1 MLRWLDRPWGRGLP
15 TTIGVSLATT
25 LTMAGVAVA
34 GQAGHGPAAAS
45 SQTKPVTATFP
56 APHTMPPAARPEPN
70 SRPSVYTPTY
80 PPTRPVRIVV
90 PVPAAPVLAGTP
102 DPGAAWSVTGP
113 LPPVTHPQDD
123 RLGSTVCSH
132 EHCNPP
138 SAAALA
144 GLAAVRS
151 DRQQP
156 ASTTDPAQPT
166 ASSTTPTDPAPTD
179 PAPTDPAP
187 TGGGSAQGPTA
198 TGTPTVP
205 PAPTHVAPPASAPPS
220 SPAGHPTRPPTRPPA
235 PVVRPPSVAPAPPV
249 PAEGGPSPQGVDVSS
264 YQGSVDWLA
273 AIHRGARFA
282 YVKAT
287 ESTGYTNPSF
297 TQQYNGSQRAGLVRG
312 AYHFA
317 LPDRSDGATQALYFI
332 THGGGWSP
340 DGSTLPPML
349 DIEYNPYGATCYGLS
364 GPQMT
369 RWVSDFSAAVH
380 SRTGR
385 FPIMYSTRDWWSSC
399 TTSPNI
405 SARNP
410 LFVACYCPDPG
421 ALPNGWRY
429 QTIWQ
434 YNDNG
439 PLPGD
444 QDLFN
449 GSYADL
455 RRFALGI

>member
-1 MLRWLDRPWGRGLP
+1 VDW
-15 TTIGVSLATT
+15 
-25 LTMAGVAVA
+25 
-34 GQAGHGPAAAS
+34 PAA
-45 SQTKPVTATFP
+45 F
-56 APHTMPPAARPEPN
+56 
-70 SRPSVYTPTY
+70 
-80 PPTRPVRIVV
+80 
-90 PVPAAPVLAGTP
+90 
-102 DPGAAWSVTGP
+102 
-113 LPPVTHPQDD
+113 
-123 RLGSTVCSH
+123 
-132 EHCNPP
+132 
-138 SAAALA
+138 
-144 GLAAVRS
+144 
-151 DRQQP
+151 
-156 ASTTDPAQPT
+156 
-166 ASSTTPTDPAPTD
+166 
-179 PAPTDPAP
+179 
-187 TGGGSAQGPTA
+187 
-198 TGTPTVP
+198 
-205 PAPTHVAPPASAPPS
+205 
-220 SPAGHPTRPPTRPPA
+220 
-235 PVVRPPSVAPAPPV
+235 
-249 PAEGGPSPQGVDVSS
+249 
-264 YQGSVDWLA
+264 
-273 AIHRGARFA
+273 HRGARFA

-287 ESTGYTNPSF
+287 ENTGYTNPSF
-297 TQQYNGSQRAGLVRG
+297 AQQYNGSQRAGLVRG

-317 LPDRSDGATQALYFI
+317 LPDRSDGVTQALYFV

-385 FPIMYSTRDWWSSC
+385 FPIIYSTRDWWSTC

-410 LFVACYCPDPG
+410 LFVACYCPNPG

-449 GSYADL
+449 GTSADL